1 MCASD
6 LSGFRQRQAI
16 ADLRH
21 QTRALPAVGIRR
33 IGAGIGLRSAGGTNL
48 QKRLEW
54 YFAGKAPV
62 TNLRRDR
69 VVYGALLMASA
80 LPDDDFEPFV
90 AATVLLLLERL
101 SAPVGK
107 ADDGFW
113 NWNRLAPHYRLALP
127 ATRAAIMNGFREC
140 SRQGRI
146 SLKGGP
152 TAADCLTVPREDVL
166 SEFARAPDHPILR
179 AVRDA
184 VHANPD
190 AVQAGALWAEM
201 HRDVANLPDDQRRAA
216 EIGVRHL
223 YERPESLEPPLGRD
237 AAVLPVHD

>member
-6 LSGFRQRQAI
+6 LSDFRQRQAI

-54 YFAGKAPV
+54 YFNGKAPV
-62 TNLRRDR
+62 SNLRRDR
-69 VVYGALLMASA
+69 VVYGAMLMASA

-101 SAPVGK
+101 SLPGS

-113 NWNRLAPHYRLALP
+113 NWNRLAPHYRLAP
-127 ATRAAIMNGFREC
+127 AATRAAIMNGFREA

-146 SLKGGP
+146 ALKGGP
-152 TAADCLTVPREDVL
+152 SAADCLTAPREAVL
-166 SEFARAPDHPILR
+166 SDLSQAPDHPLLR
-179 AVRDA
+179 VVHDA
-184 VHANPD
+184 VHADPD
-190 AVQAGALWAEM
+190 AVQAGALWAEI
-201 HRDVANLPDDQRRAA
+201 HRDVANLPDVQRRAA

-223 YERPESLEPPLGRD
+223 YERPASIAPPPGRD
-237 AAVLPVHD
+237 VAVLPVHD